1 MSIQTI
7 AMGLK
12 PAALWLQ
19 ATNSDRLTPDQ
30 RFELGREALQHPNS
44 GGFLVG
50 LLVPVCFFAMIVLII
65 WLGTRYKQARM
76 KMYGET
82 RKQLLDKF
90 GSAQELTTFLESK
103 IGQQFLH
110 EMKSQS
116 DGRLRFVPG
125 GVITTMLGLAFLGLT
140 LMHRN
145 FIVPAVILLSLGTG
159 FLISAAIYYKLGPKG
174 TDFPVESGSGSHSIG
189 PV

>member
-1 MSIQTI
+1 MSIQMI

-19 ATNSDRLTPDQ
+19 AANSDRLTPDP
-30 RFELGREALQHPNS
+30 RFELGREALQHPNPA
-44 GGFLVG
+44 GYVG
-50 LLVPVCFFAMIVLII
+50 LLVPGFFFAMIVLIV
-65 WLGTRYKQARM
+65 WLGLRYRQARI
-76 KMYGET
+76 KIYGET

-90 GSAQELTTFLESK
+90 GSAQELTVFLESK
-103 IGQQFLH
+103 VGQQFLQ

-116 DGRLRFVPG
+116 DGRLRFIPG

-140 LMHRN
+140 LMRRN
-145 FIVPAVILLSLGTG
+145 FIIPAVILLSLGLG
-159 FLISAAIYYKLGPKG
+159 FLISAAIYYKLDSKG
-174 TDFPVESGSGSHSIG
+174 TDLPVNPGSGSHSIG